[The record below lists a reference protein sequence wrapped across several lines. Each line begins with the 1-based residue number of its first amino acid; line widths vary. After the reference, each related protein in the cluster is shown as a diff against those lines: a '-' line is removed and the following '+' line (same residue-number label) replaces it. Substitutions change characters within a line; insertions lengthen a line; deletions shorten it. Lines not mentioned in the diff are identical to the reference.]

1 MKVRSGFLKHGSE
14 RARSPGSPAG
24 RWRPVQP
31 GAEPLAARDRRRA
44 RRRWGVKV
52 PPVEPFTRPVLRE
65 AAQDVLDAPLAQV
78 DTDEMA

>member
-1 MKVRSGFLKHGSE
+1 MRSGFLKHGSE
-14 RARSPGSPAG
+14 RARSQGSPAG

-31 GAEPLAARDRRRA
+31 GAEPLAAGPPARA
-44 RRRWGVKV
+44 KAGRLGVKV